1 MRQGDTT
8 NEYVRIRA
16 RENLF
21 GYLLMTAG
29 VFLASFEVWSA
40 SKSEAV
46 SPNWMVL
53 VFAAGLMTLGGMFVN
68 ASVVK
73 AWARAILPFLRKGG
87 PEQ

>member
-1 MRQGDTT
+1 MRQGDET
-8 NEYVRIRA
+8 NEFAQIRA

-29 VFLASFEVWSA
+29 VCLASFEVWSA
-40 SKSEAV
+40 SRSEAV
-46 SPNWMVL
+46 SANWMVL

-73 AWARAILPFLRKGG
+73 AWVRAVLPFLRKGG
-87 PEQ
+87 TEQ